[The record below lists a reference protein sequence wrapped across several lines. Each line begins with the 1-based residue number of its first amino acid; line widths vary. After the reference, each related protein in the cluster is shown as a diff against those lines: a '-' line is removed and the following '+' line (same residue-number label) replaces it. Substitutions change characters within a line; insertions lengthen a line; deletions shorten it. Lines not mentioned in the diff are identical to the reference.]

1 VNLSIQKN
9 ESYTHIKV
17 LNKKLDSLMAPELKS
32 ALVLIIENGEKNIL
46 LDLSSCT
53 FCDSSGLS
61 ALIFGNRLCRKIH
74 GTFVSCGITDR
85 VREMM
90 DLISLDSL
98 LLTADCKEEAE
109 ELFI

>member
-1 VNLSIQKN
+1 
-9 ESYTHIKV
+9 
-17 LNKKLDSLMAPELKS
+17 MAPELKS
-32 ALVLIIENGEKNIL
+32 ALVVTIENGEKNIL
-46 LDLSSCT
+46 IDLASCN

-61 ALIFGNRLCRKIH
+61 ALLLGNRLCKKIQ
-74 GTFVSCGITDR
+74 GTFVSCGITNR

-90 DLISLDSL
+90 DLIKLDSL